1 MRVIAG
7 KCKRLI
13 LNTIPGDNTRPTT
26 DRIKETLFN
35 MINEEVVDSD
45 FLDLYAGS
53 GQIGIEAL
61 SRYARHATF
70 VDNNKKAIECIN
82 NNLMKCS
89 LEDEADVINSNCL
102 SALKRF
108 DADSY
113 DIIFLDPPYN
123 KGYEREVLEYLSESN
138 ILRKDGLI
146 IVEADLKSDF
156 SYVEELSFTIVRD
169 KKYKTNR
176 HLFIRNK

>member
-108 DADSY
+108 EADSY

-123 KGYEREVLEYLSESN
+123 KDYEREVLEYLSESN

-156 SYVEELSFTIVRD
+156 SYVEELPFTIERD